1 MNININLQEYAII
14 RKGLLKLTGEEML
27 NLLIRLDN
35 EIKTEYEAE
44 QKEAAEEV
52 ENGK

>member
-1 MNININLQEYAII
+1 MKVDLNLQEYAII

-44 QKEAAEEV
+44 QKKAAEEV